1 MTDRE
6 RYYFFNNNLPTDFQL
21 FFPSVPL
28 SYSQLMCYLFKL
40 QFVYLP
46 LTVGNVRFKTALI
59 NDREDRRLWND
70 SNVNRTKRGR
80 QSGQV
85 EKTKARTGVGGKLR
99 LRRQIDETK
108 RRDQERERVTGE
120 AEKSILLRHV
130 EETLSFNL
138 F

>member
-1 MTDRE
+1 
-6 RYYFFNNNLPTDFQL
+6 
-21 FFPSVPL
+21 
-28 SYSQLMCYLFKL
+28 MCYLFKL

-85 EKTKARTGVGGKLR
+85 EKTKARAMKNRCGRKIKAT
-99 LRRQIDETK
+99 
-108 RRDQERERVTGE
+108 
-120 AEKSILLRHV
+120 
-130 EETLSFNL
+130 N
-138 F
+138 

>member
-28 SYSQLMCYLFKL
+28 SYSQLMCYVFKL

-80 QSGQV
+80 ESGQV
-85 EKTKARTGVGGKLR
+85 EKTKARAMKNRCGRKIKAKAT
-99 LRRQIDETK
+99 
-108 RRDQERERVTGE
+108 
-120 AEKSILLRHV
+120 
-130 EETLSFNL
+130 N
-138 F
+138 